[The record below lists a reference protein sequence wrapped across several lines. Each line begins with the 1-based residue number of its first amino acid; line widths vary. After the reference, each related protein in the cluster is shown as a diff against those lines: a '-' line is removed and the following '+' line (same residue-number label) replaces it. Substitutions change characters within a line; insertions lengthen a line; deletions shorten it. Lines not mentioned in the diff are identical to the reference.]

1 MTEAFDL
8 SALTRATTTLKVA
21 LDEYQKDENNEFV
34 RDACIQR
41 FEYCYDLSTKFMK
54 RHISLISENQ
64 EAVSR
69 MSFQE
74 LVRTA
79 YSKGLLQH
87 SWDQW
92 WIYRNQ
98 RNITSHTYNEA
109 KAVAVVAELQDF
121 YSEISFFLTKLREYH
136 E

>member
-1 MTEAFDL
+1 MTEHLDL
-8 SALTRATTTLKVA
+8 SPFTCAVATLKVA
-21 LDEYQKDENNEFV
+21 LDAYEQDPSNDFV

-54 RHISLISENQ
+54 RHVSFISENP
-64 EAVSR
+64 EAICQ

-79 YSKGLLQH
+79 YTKGLLQH

-92 WIYRNQ
+92 WVYRDQ
-98 RNITSHTYNEA
+98 RNITSHTYSHQ
-109 KAVAVVAELQDF
+109 KAVNVVIKLPAFYEEL
-121 YSEISFFLTKLREYH
+121 SFFLDKLQAYH
-136 E
+136 A